1 MAEPGAA
8 IDGDI
13 EYALADLAVCRAQ
26 LGQMFNVDVNKAQ
39 IIVLEAALPFAWLRR
54 GLGWSSIKPLG
65 LEHPIDAVAIE
76 VWQEVPEHEGEI
88 IQGEA
93 CRPAHS
99 ADNGALFLVHA
110 PSQALEI
117 GRAHV

>member
-1 MAEPGAA
+1 
-8 IDGDI
+8 
-13 EYALADLAVCRAQ
+13 
-26 LGQMFNVDVNKAQ
+26 MFNVDVNKAQ

-99 ADNGALFLVHA
+99 ADNGVLLLVHE
-110 PSQALEI
+110 PSQAL
-117 GRAHV
+117 GDRNGVVWGQSVVVGVAWWGSGVL

>member
-1 MAEPGAA
+1 
-8 IDGDI
+8 
-13 EYALADLAVCRAQ
+13 
-26 LGQMFNVDVNKAQ
+26 MFNVDVNKAQ

-65 LEHPIDAVAIE
+65 LEHPIDAVALE

-93 CRPAHS
+93 CRHAHS
-99 ADNGALFLVHA
+99 AGKGGRFLVHA
-110 PSQALEI
+110 PRQALGARKGV
-117 GRAHV
+117 GRGKGGTVRVD